1 MNRKGILRAWDD
13 ATYKATVELVGS
25 ERIML
30 EKVPASRG
38 IPTAEMVVGRKV
50 ILVLLN
56 PSNPQDAV
64 VVGVY
69 T

>member
-1 MNRKGILRAWDD
+1 MIRKGILRAWDSG
-13 ATYKATVELVGS
+13 TYKATVELVGS

-30 EKVPASRG
+30 EKVPVSRG
-38 IPTAEMVVGRKV
+38 IPTAEMVVGRK
-50 ILVLLN
+50 LVVTLLN
-56 PSNPQDAV
+56 PSDPRDAV

>member
-1 MNRKGILRAWDD
+1 MIRKGILRAWDSG
-13 ATYKATVELVGS
+13 TYKATVELMGS
-25 ERIML
+25 ERVML
-30 EKVPASRG
+30 EKVPVSRG
-38 IPTAEMVVGRKV
+38 IPTAEMVLGRKV
-50 ILVLLN
+50 VPVLLN